1 MPVAGKAVH
10 VSLENFRVS
19 MVRFRRKS
27 GRMKIRESGVGAKML

>member
-1 MPVAGKAVH
+1 MLVAGKAVH